1 MNREASKHKILRRGE
16 EGREG
21 DTLSEREVKRLKTGE
36 ERSRKGDK
44 RRGNTRKGDEMK
56 CKEQKRR

>member
-21 DTLSEREVKRLKTGE
+21 DILSEREVKRQKTGE
-36 ERSRKGDK
+36 ERSRKET
-44 RRGNTRKGDEMK
+44 RGEGIQGKEM
-56 CKEQKRR
+56 R

>member
-21 DTLSEREVKRLKTGE
+21 DILSEREVKRLGRKGAGRRQE
-36 ERSRKGDK
+36 EREYKE
-44 RRGNTRKGDEMK
+44 RR
-56 CKEQKRR
+56 